1 MENIKPTPPSNDL
14 KDKNKIFAD
23 QLRKFAKLFEN
34 GFDKDEAKKIR
45 LELKDFDKNE
55 AIELWLDLL
64 REHCPVEE
72 ISENNY
78 EIHDLVNFLGE
89 GDANDYIHTVK
100 ILESDD
106 TASVFMKFYFIMY
119 CVANKLK
126 SKEYV
131 MANKPSKN

>member
-1 MENIKPTPPSNDL
+1 MDNIKPTSTNDL

-23 QLRKFAKLFEN
+23 HIRKFGKLFEN
-34 GFDKDEAKKIR
+34 GFNKEEAKKIR
-45 LELKDFDKNE
+45 LELKDFDKTE

-78 EIHDLVNFLGE
+78 EIHDLINFLGD
-89 GDANDYIHTVK
+89 GDANDYIHTVS
-100 ILESDD
+100 IIESDD

-126 SKEYV
+126 SKGYV
-131 MANKPSKN
+131 MADKPSQN